1 MKTHPTDLWQPLRAA
16 YRPQVPELNVPA
28 IMDAVRREASA
39 HPWQRAGANP
49 VAAIPT
55 WACAT
60 AAALAILA
68 AASVV
73 GQSVTDADQ
82 QIGHAWLRTV
92 QPAQFEKNF
101 MDFSDFSL

>member
-1 MKTHPTDLWQPLRAA
+1 MKTHNQERWGRLRAA
-16 YRPQVPELNVPA
+16 YRPQVPELDVAA
-28 IMDAVRREASA
+28 IMDAVRREAAA
-39 HPWQRAGANP
+39 HPLARVAVNP

-55 WACAT
+55 WACAS

-68 AASVV
+68 AAAVV